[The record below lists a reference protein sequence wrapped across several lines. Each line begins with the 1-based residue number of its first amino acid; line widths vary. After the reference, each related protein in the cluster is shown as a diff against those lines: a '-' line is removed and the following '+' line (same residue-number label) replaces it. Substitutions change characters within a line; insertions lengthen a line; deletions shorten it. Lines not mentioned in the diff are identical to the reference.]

1 VPPKKRPLYTLILA
15 AGHGKRM
22 KSRRIKLLHEVTGRP
37 MLTWVLEALRGVP
50 AKESFIVL
58 GHQADLVRGLV
69 AGTPFRVLLQREQRG
84 TGHAVMQAERPLREA
99 AGDLLILNG
108 DTPAIRTSTLKD
120 FVSGHVKS
128 GAAASVLTT
137 TLENPAGY
145 GRVLR
150 DGLGELTGIVEE
162 RDATPEERRV
172 REVSA
177 GIWCV
182 DIPRLFRAL
191 RRTRPDNAQ
200 GEFYLPDILGIFKEN
215 GHKIVAV
222 RHDEPWEVLG
232 VNSRAELSRL
242 ARLINR
248 RIVDGWMD
256 MGVSVVDP
264 DRTFIG
270 PDVKIGQDTLLYP
283 DVHLVGATSIGRDCT
298 IHPGCFLR
306 DTRMD
311 DGAVLLPSCVSTESR
326 IGPRAQIGPF
336 AHLRPGCDL
345 GPDVKIG
352 NFVELKKTRV
362 GAGSKANHLAYLGD
376 AEIGKAVNVGAGTI
390 TCNYDG
396 THKYKTIL
404 ENGVF
409 VGSDSQLVAPVRVRR
424 GAYIG
429 AGSTIVSDVP
439 AGALALARSRQTIV
453 RGWVAKKKKE
463 KKAEAASA
471 ARKAAV
477 RRVPRG

>member
-120 FVSGHVKS
+120 FVSEHVKS
-128 GAAASVLTT
+128 GATASVLTT
-137 TLENPAGY
+137 TLDNPAGY
-145 GRVLR
+145 GRILR

-200 GEFYLPDILGIFKEN
+200 GEFYLPDILGILKE
-215 GHKIVAV
+215 GDQRIVAM

-242 ARLINR
+242 GRMVHR
-248 RIVDGWMD
+248 RIADAWMER
-256 MGVSVVDP
+256 GVTMLDP

-270 PDVKIGQDTLLYP
+270 PDRKCGTN
-283 DVHLVGATSIGRDCT
+283 
-298 IHPGCFLR
+298 
-306 DTRMD
+306 
-311 DGAVLLPSCVSTESR
+311 STY
-326 IGPRAQIGPF
+326 Q
-336 AHLRPGCDL
+336 
-345 GPDVKIG
+345 
-352 NFVELKKTRV
+352 
-362 GAGSKANHLAYLGD
+362 
-376 AEIGKAVNVGAGTI
+376 
-390 TCNYDG
+390 
-396 THKYKTIL
+396 
-404 ENGVF
+404 
-409 VGSDSQLVAPVRVRR
+409 RVRWTR
-424 GAYIG
+424 ER
-429 AGSTIVSDVP
+429 P
-439 AGALALARSRQTIV
+439 CALT
-453 RGWVAKKKKE
+453 
-463 KKAEAASA
+463 
-471 ARKAAV
+471 
-477 RRVPRG
+477 